1 MFPSDPKGSA
11 GEVINCR
18 CALLQR
24 ARWSLDDDELARLE
38 EQQNILV
45 LIRPTI
51 SKTSKK
57 NILESLKKILKRMTM

>member
-1 MFPSDPKGSA
+1 
-11 GEVINCR
+11 
-18 CALLQR
+18 LLQR